1 MMKNWAWCWPKNQRI
16 LYNKDDSGENDT
28 MNPVTFKT
36 VDNKPW
42 GTPSG
47 VRSNGWPYWRQGSTY
62 WWGKERTGMARI
74 WAQGIAGAGKD
85 ITAAYNGWIGNKP
98 DIPGDNFTGRKLMG
112 PGGKPVIGIPEHF
125 EPMEYPNTE
134 LAKDYPCYGWLY
146 TNRGSEYEG
155 NDKLWD
161 WDRVGSPE
169 EGYNVVWGSFRLTEH
184 FHTFTRNMT
193 LLNET
198 QPEYFIE
205 INPGHAAELGVT
217 SGDYVKVESKRGWV
231 ICKIMETNRVGKLK
245 INNEYYWEIMTPF
258 HFGPKGLAKGSI
270 ANFVSIGAVDPHAK
284 IPETKACMCK
294 ISKASDADIAAI
306 QEKGYH
312 QGVN

>member
-1 MMKNWAWCWPKNQRI
+1 
-16 LYNKDDSGENDT
+16 
-28 MNPVTFKT
+28 
-36 VDNKPW
+36 
-42 GTPSG
+42 
-47 VRSNGWPYWRQGSTY
+47 
-62 WWGKERTGMARI
+62 MARI
-74 WAQGIAGAGKD
+74 WAQSIAAPGAD
-85 ITAAYNGWIGNKP
+85 ITAGYDAWSGDKP
-98 DIPGDNFTGRKLMG
+98 TVPGATFR
-112 PGGKPVIGIPEHF
+112 GGKLQGPDGKPMIGLPEHF
-125 EPMEYPNTE
+125 EPMEYPNTD

-146 TNRGSEYEG
+146 NKRSSEYEG

-161 WDRVGSPE
+161 WGRVGSPE

-205 INPGHAAELGVT
+205 MNPEHAAELGVT
-217 SGDYVKVESKRGWV
+217 SGDYVKVDSKRGWV
-231 ICKIMETNRVGKLK
+231 ICKIRATNRVGKLK

-294 ISKASDADIAAI
+294 ILKASDADIAAI

-312 QGVN
+312 QGVY